1 MHNKATLNQFTLQYF
16 THITK
21 IIRTQSNISFA
32 RQIQIFIILI
42 FTHDHFTIRTAKH
55 HPFKMKRRI
64 SSPLHIWKQA
74 VILIN
79 HTPLLFNQELQRPH
93 KSTLI
98 INRVKETLY
107 NSIQIITKTTRIKQ
121 IHFQRALHRG

>member
-32 RQIQIFIILI
+32 RQIQILIILL
-42 FTHDHFTIRTAKH
+42 FTHYHFTIRTAKH
-55 HPFKMKRRI
+55 RPFKMKRRI
-64 SSPLHIWKQA
+64 SPLHIWKQA

-79 HTPLLFNQELQRPH
+79 HTTLLFNQELQRPR
-93 KSTLI
+93 KSTLV
-98 INRVKETLY
+98 INRVKEALY